1 MPDQNTPRGTA
12 DLLGDERRTEL
23 REEDAPELEERTL
36 PKRENDA
43 IPLIDEGL
51 AESFR
56 TRWQECQ
63 TMFVDEPRK
72 AVQDADQL
80 VAELT
85 QQLARQFA
93 DERSHLEDQWSAGED
108 VSTEDLRLS
117 LQRYRSFFNRLL
129 QV

>member
-1 MPDQNTPRGTA
+1 MPDHNIPRGTA

-23 REEDAPELEERTL
+23 REENAPELEEREL
-36 PKRENDA
+36 PPAQDESV
-43 IPLIDEGL
+43 PLVDDQS

-56 TRWQECQ
+56 SRWQECQ

-93 DERSHLEDQWSAGED
+93 DERSHLENQWSAGED

-129 QV
+129 KV